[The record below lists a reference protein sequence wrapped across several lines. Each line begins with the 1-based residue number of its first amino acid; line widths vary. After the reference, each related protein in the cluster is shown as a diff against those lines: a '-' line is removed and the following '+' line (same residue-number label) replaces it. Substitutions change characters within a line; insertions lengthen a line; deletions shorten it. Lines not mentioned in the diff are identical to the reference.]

1 MQGSPTGPEA
11 EGTEPQTSLYQ
22 RVGGI
27 EYFKALVERFY
38 TYVAADAVLRPMYP
52 ENLEPGKTNLA
63 LFLVQLWGG
72 PPYYS
77 RDRGHPRLRMRH
89 MPFAIGQAER
99 DAWYQH
105 MREAVLASD
114 VSEDDAAMLL
124 DYFDK
129 AATFMINRD

>member
-1 MQGSPTGPEA
+1 MQQSPTNRED
-11 EGTEPQTSLYQ
+11 EGAEPQTTLYQ

-27 EYFKALVERFY
+27 SYFKDLVDRFY
-38 TYVAADAVLRPMYP
+38 GYVVADAALRPMYP
-52 ENLEPGKTNLA
+52 DDLEPGKNNLA
-63 LFLVQLWGG
+63 MFLVQLWGG

-99 DAWYQH
+99 DAWFRY
-105 MREAVLASD
+105 MREAVLSTD
-114 VSEDDAAMLL
+114 VSEGDADLLL

-129 AATFMINRD
+129 AATFMINRE